1 MGVGILSTGQ
11 KRGIVSE
18 SDLAKAV
25 TQMSTLNVLGEK
37 LGPLA
42 YVKSLTDVTGFGLFG
57 HLVEMCDGSNVSAE
71 LFFNQIPTLDNL
83 DSYLDQKCFP
93 GGTERNW
100 ASYGHRIQEGITE
113 TQRLIGADPQTSGG
127 LLIAVQEKS
136 QEVFEQ
142 FLLEQGFN
150 LKPIGRITEKRGK
163 AIYIP

>member
-1 MGVGILSTGQ
+1 
-11 KRGIVSE
+11 
-18 SDLAKAV
+18 
-25 TQMSTLNVLGEK
+25 
-37 LGPLA
+37 
-42 YVKSLTDVTGFGLFG
+42 
-57 HLVEMCDGSNVSAE
+57 MCDGSNVSAE

-150 LKPIGRITEKRGK
+150 LKPIGRITEKKGK